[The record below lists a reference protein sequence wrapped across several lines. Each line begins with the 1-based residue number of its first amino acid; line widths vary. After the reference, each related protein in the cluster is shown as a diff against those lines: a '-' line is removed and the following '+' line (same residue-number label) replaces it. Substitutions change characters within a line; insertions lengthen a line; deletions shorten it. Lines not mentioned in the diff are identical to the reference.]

1 MPRLDMYVEDL
12 SGGEKQK
19 LSIVLAWIGQ
29 PEIVFLD
36 ELTTGL
42 DAASRRE
49 VWEILKQWKQE
60 GTTIVLT
67 THYLE
72 EAEYL
77 CDQLYLIKHGKKVIS
92 GSVQEIIE
100 SSPFFHLEEAYLWYM
115 GGKEEWRD
123 F

>member
-19 LSIVLAWIGQ
+19 LSIVLALIGQ

-49 VWEILKQWKQE
+49 VCEILKQ
-60 GTTIVLT
+60 
-67 THYLE
+67 
-72 EAEYL
+72 
-77 CDQLYLIKHGKKVIS
+77 
-92 GSVQEIIE
+92 
-100 SSPFFHLEEAYLWYM
+100 
-115 GGKEEWRD
+115 
-123 F
+123 